1 MNHHRLEPSLL
12 FKPCP
17 PQELPFETTAELEPT
32 EVVIGQKRA
41 LGAVQFGIRIDG
53 DGYNV
58 FALGPSG
65 IGKLTAIRQVIA
77 QEAKNQPLP
86 SDWCYVNNFT
96 DPGKPKALR
105 LAPGRGNH
113 FRKNMEQFVEELS
126 TAIPAAFE
134 GDEYRS
140 RAEEFAEEAKE
151 REVEALNELRK
162 EAADQRI
169 ILIET
174 PTGYAFAPMN
184 ENNEVLDPEQFKKLS
199 EQEQNRIQ
207 ETVVNLQQKLQK
219 LLRKFPGWRK
229 ETKEKIKQLNREIA
243 RLAVNHLI
251 EALRTEYADSEAI
264 LDYLDRVEQDISD
277 HVDLFRPAQ
286 EAPMPPFG
294 VAPHPPFKR
303 YQVNLIVDHSGQETI
318 PVVYED
324 HPSHGNLIGRVEYQ
338 AQMGTLVTDFTMIRP
353 GALHRANGGY
363 LILDVRKVLLQPYAW
378 DSLKRTMQSGE
389 IRIESLEKSLSL
401 ISTTSLEPEPIP
413 LDLKIL
419 LVGDRLLYYM
429 LSLYDPE
436 FCDLF
441 KVSADFEESMD
452 RDAKAHL
459 LYARMIGSL
468 AQRQKLL
475 PLERGAVAR
484 VIEHSARLVGDSEKL
499 STHLRSITDLLQEA
513 DYWAQQASHSI
524 IEAADV
530 QQAINHQIKRADRI
544 RDRVYEQIRRGTI
557 MIDTQGEVVGQI
569 NGLSVIQLGGFSFG
583 QPSRITATTR
593 LGEGGVVD
601 IERETELGGA
611 IHSKGVF
618 ILSGFLSARYAREKP
633 LSVAISLVFE
643 QSYGM
648 VDGDSASL
656 AELCTILSSLSA
668 VPIRQ
673 SLAITG
679 SVNQLGQAQPI
690 GGVNEKIE
698 GFFDV
703 CNQSGLTGEQGVII
717 PETNVKHLMLRHDVV
732 DAVRLDRFHIFAVAT
747 VDQALELLTNVTA
760 GERDAQ
766 GRFVDDSV
774 NARVEQQLLQYAD
787 IRHNLAEKE
796 NKHD

>member
-1 MNHHRLEPSLL
+1 MNHHRLDPSLL

-17 PQELPFETTAELEPT
+17 RQELPFETTAELEPT
-32 EVVIGQKRA
+32 DVVIGQKRA

-53 DGYNV
+53 NGYNV

-86 SDWCYVNNFT
+86 SDWCYVNNFA

-105 LAPGRGNH
+105 MDSGRGNR
-113 FRKNMEQFVEELS
+113 FRKDMEQFVEELS

-140 RAEEFAEEAKE
+140 RAEEFTEEAKE
-151 REVEALNELRK
+151 REVQALNELRK
-162 EAADQRI
+162 EAAKYRI

-199 EQEQNRIQ
+199 EQEQNQIQ
-207 ETVVNLQQKLQK
+207 ETVLDLQQKLQK

-243 RLAVNHLI
+243 RLAASHLI
-251 EALRTEYADSEAI
+251 EALRTEYADSEAV

-277 HVDLFRPAQ
+277 HVDQFRPAQ
-286 EAPMPPFG
+286 ETPMPPFG
-294 VAPHPPFKR
+294 MAPHPPFER
-303 YQVNLIVDHSGQETI
+303 YQVNQIVDHNGQETV

-363 LILDVRKVLLQPYAW
+363 LILDIRKVLLQPYAW

-429 LSLYDPE
+429 LNVYDPE

-441 KVSADFEESMD
+441 KVAADFEESMD
-452 RDAKAHL
+452 RDAEAHL

-468 AQRQKLL
+468 ARHQELR
-475 PLERGAVAR
+475 PLDRSAVAR
-484 VIEHSARLVGDSEKL
+484 IIEHSARLVGDSQKL
-499 STHLRSITDLLQEA
+499 STHLRSIADLLQEA
-513 DYWAQQASHSI
+513 DYWAKHASHSVI
-524 IEAADV
+524 AATDV
-530 QQAINHQIKRADRI
+530 QQAINHQIQRADRI
-544 RDRVYEQIRRGTI
+544 RDRVYEQIRRGTV
-557 MIDTQGEVVGQI
+557 MIDTHGEVVGQI
-569 NGLSVIQLGGFSFG
+569 NGLSVIQLGAFSFG

-593 LGEGGVVD
+593 LGEGSVVD

-633 LSVAISLVFE
+633 LSVSISLVFE

-648 VDGDSASL
+648 VEGDSASL
-656 AELCTILSSLSA
+656 AELCTILSSLSGL
-668 VPIRQ
+668 PIRQ
-673 SLAITG
+673 SMAITG
-679 SVNQLGQAQPI
+679 SVNQLGQVQPI
-690 GGVNEKIE
+690 GGVNEKVE

-703 CNQSGLTGEQGVII
+703 CRQSELTGGQAVII
-717 PETNVKHLMLRHDVV
+717 PEANVKHLMLREDVV
-732 DAVRLDRFHIFAVAT
+732 EAARSDQFHIYGVAT
-747 VDQALELLTNVTA
+747 VDEALELLTNVTA

-766 GRFVDDSV
+766 GRFTENSV
-774 NARVEQQLLQYAD
+774 NAHVEKQLLEFAD
-787 IRHNLAEKE
+787 IRHNLADKGK
-796 NKHD
+796 KHD

>member
-1 MNHHRLEPSLL
+1 
-12 FKPCP
+12 
-17 PQELPFETTAELEPT
+17 
-32 EVVIGQKRA
+32 
-41 LGAVQFGIRIDG
+41 
-53 DGYNV
+53 
-58 FALGPSG
+58 
-65 IGKLTAIRQVIA
+65 
-77 QEAKNQPLP
+77 
-86 SDWCYVNNFT
+86 
-96 DPGKPKALR
+96 
-105 LAPGRGNH
+105 
-113 FRKNMEQFVEELS
+113 
-126 TAIPAAFE
+126 
-134 GDEYRS
+134 
-140 RAEEFAEEAKE
+140 
-151 REVEALNELRK
+151 
-162 EAADQRI
+162 
-169 ILIET
+169 
-174 PTGYAFAPMN
+174 
-184 ENNEVLDPEQFKKLS
+184 
-199 EQEQNRIQ
+199 
-207 ETVVNLQQKLQK
+207 
-219 LLRKFPGWRK
+219 
-229 ETKEKIKQLNREIA
+229 
-243 RLAVNHLI
+243 
-251 EALRTEYADSEAI
+251 
-264 LDYLDRVEQDISD
+264 
-277 HVDLFRPAQ
+277 
-286 EAPMPPFG
+286 
-294 VAPHPPFKR
+294 
-303 YQVNLIVDHSGQETI
+303 
-318 PVVYED
+318 
-324 HPSHGNLIGRVEYQ
+324 LIGRVEYQ

-363 LILDVRKVLLQPYAW
+363 LMLDVRKVLLQPYAW

-429 LSLYDPE
+429 LSVYDPE

-441 KVSADFEESMD
+441 KVAADFEESMD
-452 RDAKAHL
+452 RDAEAHL

-468 AQRQKLL
+468 ARRQELR

-484 VIEHSARLVGDSEKL
+484 IIEHSARLVGDSEKL
-499 STHLRSITDLLQEA
+499 SSHLRSITDLLQEA
-513 DYWAQQASHSI
+513 DYWAKQASHAVI
-524 IEAADV
+524 DATDV
-530 QQAINHQIKRADRI
+530 QQAIDHQILRADRI
-544 RDRVYEQIRRGTI
+544 RDRVYEQIRRGTV
-557 MIDTQGEVVGQI
+557 MIDTHGEVVGQI
-569 NGLSVIQLGGFSFG
+569 NGLSVIQLGGFAFG

-593 LGEGGVVD
+593 LGEGSVVD

-656 AELCTILSSLSA
+656 AELCTTLSSLSG

-703 CNQSGLTGEQGVII
+703 CNQSGLSGEQGVII
-717 PETNVKHLMLRHDVV
+717 PETNVKHLMLRRDVV
-732 DAVRLDRFHIFAVAT
+732 EAVCSNRFQIYSVTT

-766 GRFVDDSV
+766 GQFAEGSV
-774 NARVEQQLLQYAD
+774 NARVEQQLLEFAD
-787 IRHNLAEKE
+787 IRHNLAEKGE
-796 NKHD
+796 KHD